1 LTLLLAAEIQ
11 VLNAAGQTGCQA
23 LQLLRCHAGEQI
35 RRNPVETV
43 LLIAAGCVI
52 ALTSAIVRT
61 LIVVRLGPAVLPV
74 LATIGSRG
82 VSVGIVTS
90 GCAARWVTSRRQ
102 LASIELHASHPLDR
116 LFALDPLLFTSLQD
130 LLVLDTKLAT
140 GDVVAIQSNDD
151 GISLVGVTEVGKSE
165 SSEDTIIVMVV
176 EGIRQRSL
184 ETLDD
189 GQEGLFLHRERN
201 ILDHDGGRD
210 DLIVDQLADHPLGI
224 GVARIVTIDGIV
236 R

>member
-43 LLIAAGCVI
+43 LLIAAGIVV

-130 LLVLDTKLAT
+130 LLVLDTELAT
-140 GDVVAIQSNDD
+140 GNVVAIQSDD
-151 GISLVGVTEVGKSE
+151 DSISLVGVTEVGKGE
-165 SSEDTIIVMVV
+165 SSKDTIIVVVV
-176 EGIRQRSL
+176 EGIWQRSL
-184 ETLDD
+184 ETLLVSA
-189 GQEGLFLHRERN
+189 EEVGLQLHRDC
-201 ILDHDGGRD
+201 ILFKE
-210 DLIVDQLADHPLGI
+210 PLNL
-224 GVARIVTIDGIV
+224 R
-236 R
+236 